1 MKLDIQR
8 FAVTFTGKEA
18 TGNHSWAKIQG
29 RVICE
34 ETYVGTSTENKS
46 TVKCTVQAR
55 VTTGGTTAA
64 NWRAGATIGDDE
76 QTGKL
81 TSNTKFVDSW
91 QTIKEFTFD
100 VPHDEDGSKTI
111 EISGYAQA
119 PEYPTS
125 LGDAKSTFSGTMKL
139 TIIPRESSISVNKE
153 TATLGDT
160 IRVTINRKSSSF
172 SENLAFIL
180 SSPDTGSQNVEAVG
194 VSETYYDYVITEE
207 TYKYL
212 TGTQGFLT
220 ISGTTLD
227 ENDKVVASTNIV
239 SVEILTPDSMIPS
252 VEIGDLYE
260 NGSIVPSSW
269 GVFVKGKSEIGIPVS
284 ATGVNGS
291 TIKNISMKDSND
303 SGVYVI
309 NSSSGI
315 FSTNKVKSNGTL
327 TITATDTRGKSASKT
342 VEYEVV
348 DYTNPVISTYSAKK
362 VNSEGAEDDNG
373 QNIMFSIEGTISSC
387 GGNNVK
393 KLYVAVNNQTN
404 WISVADDTVDAVL
417 SDTTIDPNVKNTV
430 YFKIEDS
437 LGGSGIKSAPIDS
450 AFRLMNF
457 NKTLTSI
464 ALGKKS
470 SASDNEEL
478 LEVDMDSKFYKD
490 IEATNVRVNGDI
502 TNIGNINSHG
512 TVYGGAFST
521 GGNISAVG
529 NIKGF
534 INTTTKTLPS
544 GTDGRD
550 YWNYLPNG
558 TYWYANSGSPENM
571 PSSWGWV
578 IKTGFEG
585 SGDFNV
591 MFYTQSSGN
600 IYRKSGNSSGVTGWV
615 KIPLMDDITPV
626 GSVFITSTNT
636 NPSSLGLSGTW
647 ELVDKEFSSVGPTNS
662 AFTKNN
668 TNTTAAT
675 PYWSRS
681 GHTLNLEIVFTN
693 KVQINDTNIVI
704 GNWDLAT
711 LGVTRLNHGMGTCG
725 YTDAGNCMFMGYTNT
740 LGEFSI
746 VDLIPDSYIAAG
758 KTDNKIFVS
767 FSVHK
772 EYMLDSACDR
782 FYWKRI
788 A

>member
-18 TGNHSWAKIQG
+18 TGNYSWAKIQG

-76 QTGKL
+76 KTGKL

-100 VPHDEDGSKTI
+100 VPHEEDGSKVIT
-111 EISGYAQA
+111 ISGYAQA

-139 TIIPRESSISVNKE
+139 TTIPRESSISVNKE

-172 SENLAFIL
+172 SENLTFIL
-180 SSPDTGSQNVEAVG
+180 GSPDTGSQNVEAVG
-194 VSETYYDYVITEE
+194 VSETYYDYVITKE

-227 ENDKVVASTNIV
+227 ENDKVVASTNTV
-239 SVEILTPDSMIPS
+239 SVEILIPDSMIPS

-260 NGSIVPSSW
+260 NGTIVPSSW
-269 GVFVKGKSEIGIPVS
+269 GIFVKGKSEIGVPVTS
-284 ATGVNGS
+284 TGINGS

-303 SGVYVI
+303 SGIYVI

-315 FSTNKVKSNGTL
+315 FSTNKVKANGTL

-348 DYTNPVISTYSAKK
+348 DYANPVLSTYSAKK
-362 VNSEGAEDDNG
+362 VNSEGTEDDNG
-373 QNIMFSIEGTISSC
+373 QYIMFSIGGTISSC

-404 WISVADDTVDAVL
+404 WISVEDDTVDTIL
-417 SDTTIDPNVKNTV
+417 SDVTIDPNVKNTV

-437 LGGSGIKSAPIDS
+437 LGGSEIKSVPIDS

-470 SASDNEEL
+470 SAADNEEL
-478 LEVDMDSKFYKD
+478 LEVNMKSKFYKD
-490 IEATNVRVNGDI
+490 IEAMSVNVNGDI
-502 TNIGNINSHG
+502 TNTGNINNHG

-521 GGNISAVG
+521 GGKVYADGDIT
-529 NIKGF
+529 GF
-534 INTTTKTLPS
+534 INTTIKTLPS

-558 TYWYANSGSPENM
+558 TYWYANSGSPANM
-571 PSSWGWV
+571 PSGWGWV

-585 SGDFNV
+585 TGDFNV
-591 MFYTQSSGN
+591 MYYTQSSGN
-600 IYRKSGNSSGVTGWV
+600 IYRKSGNANGVTGWV
-615 KIPLMDDITPV
+615 KIPLMNDITPV

-636 NPSSLGLSGTW
+636 NPNTLGLPGTW
-647 ELVDKEFSSVGPTNS
+647 TLIDKEFS
-662 AFTKNN
+662 NN
-668 TNTTAAT
+668 GGQGALELNTTNTSSE
-675 PYWSRS
+675 YGWWVRD
-681 GHTLNLEIVFTN
+681 GHTITVDLRWNN
-693 KVQINDTNIVI
+693 KVQLNDNTIIV
-704 GNWDLAT
+704 GKLKKDV
-711 LGVTRLNHGMGTCG
+711 LGLSNNLFMGIHAIG
-725 YTDAGNCMFMGYTNT
+725 YTDGGNCMFMVNVAEDLTV
-740 LGEFSI
+740 SV
-746 VDLIPDSYIAAG
+746 VDIIPDSYI
-758 KTDNKIFVS
+758 
-767 FSVHK
+767 SVGQACNVTLTFTIP
-772 EYMLDSACDR
+772 YTRMLDSACKK
-782 FYWKRI
+782 FYWKRVS
-788 A
+788 